1 MMKNKSKL
9 IHLSAKGLGRNGP
22 KVLVNLD
29 SSVKVLKLDNAQR
42 VENIY
47 TAAMSGK

>member
-1 MMKNKSKL
+1 MIKNKSKL

-29 SSVKVLKLDNAQR
+29 SSVKVLKLHDVHT
-42 VENIY
+42 VENLY
-47 TAAMSGK
+47 TASMSGK

>member
-9 IHLSAKGLGRNGP
+9 MHLSAKGLGQNGP

-29 SSVKVLKLDNAQR
+29 SSVKVLTINNCQTNSNL
-42 VENIY
+42 Y
-47 TAAMSGK
+47 TASMSGK